1 MSMRVDDSAET
12 LEVNDQTPAGPSE
25 AARKGGM
32 KKRVADAMNAGK
44 RFLKDERV
52 AVAAIAVATAVL
64 EEVLARRPGSGRSI
78 EDSDL
83 LPDAVAEDSE
93 KLPEPSVAEGS
104 KRKGPERHQVRGT
117 LVDLGDRQASPTAQ
131 ENYRR
136 DEGGDL
142 PPGKTYRQ
150 PHSRC
155 GPKPD
160 DFDLSV

>member
-1 MSMRVDDSAET
+1 MDDSAET
-12 LEVNDQTPAGPSE
+12 PEVNDQTPAGPSE

-32 KKRVADAMNAGK
+32 KKRVANAMNAGK

-64 EEVLARRPGSGRSI
+64 EDVLARRPGSGRSI

-83 LPDAVAEDSE
+83 LPDA
-93 KLPEPSVAEGS
+93 VAEGS